1 MKYPKGEIV
10 WTGYYNINH
19 ELMFIVTSKPI
30 RDFYYLYELVG
41 DEFKRVGRGK
51 SPTDLE
57 RKYNVIDKIKK

>member
-30 RDFYYLYELVG
+30 RDFY
-41 DEFKRVGRGK
+41 
-51 SPTDLE
+51 
-57 RKYNVIDKIKK
+57 